1 MRYFLCMA
9 LREIQYGRKREAL
22 LAQRRGGPCDG
33 QTRQES
39 CLGTVQHHPGFAV
52 Q

>member
-1 MRYFLCMA
+1 MRHLLCMA

-22 LAQRRGGPCDG
+22 LAQPRGGPCDG
-33 QTRQES
+33 QTRQEPLAWPS
-39 CLGTVQHHPGFAV
+39 LAV